1 MDLAFARKRLGSGG
15 QCGRFLSLASRPAR
29 QPRFCFLS
37 LRRLRCFTGP
47 KTIQGDPSGLA
58 MSSGMLLVVKTLK
71 GRKMRVDVVGNKKY
85 IDINKDTGELFILE
99 RIDRELLCPSK
110 TTTYCFLKLDA
121 TIENPIRMFNIEV
134 EITDINDNAPHFRR
148 GTMHLDIS
156 ESSPVGERFSL
167 NNAADPDVGTN
178 SVNNYHLSS
187 SEHFALEIQTG
198 RDGSKFADLI
208 LKKALDREQQ
218 AVHNLILTA
227 VDGGVPTRTGTASI
241 IVRVLDVNDNA
252 PSFDKDKYIID
263 VMENSPIGSLVI
275 QLNATD
281 LDEGSNSDI
290 IYSYSL
296 YTSERTQQ
304 VFNLNPENG
313 EIRVKEMINYEDFKL
328 YDMEVIANSLTGQSK
343 LTMQVADMND
353 NHPEISIKS
362 FQSPIKENIELDTVI
377 AVVSVSDK
385 DSGDNGVV
393 DLHIPDNMPFKL
405 RESSDNYYELVV
417 SEPLDRERAPE
428 YDITFTV
435 TDRGSPPLSDNETM
449 TLELLD
455 VNDNVPQFPQ
465 SFYTIRVEEN
475 NAPGALLSSPTAFD
489 PDLHENQYL
498 VYFILER
505 EIANTSMSMLFS
517 INPENGN
524 LYTLK
529 TFDYEI
535 EKEFLFHIEA
545 RDSGS
550 PPLSSNVT
558 VHIIIVDQN
567 DNAPVIVSPWRA
579 HGSVV
584 EEKIP
589 RSTDKGSLVSKVIAL
604 DTDSVHNSRITYQF
618 LQVTDATLFSLD
630 QYNGEI
636 RTMGMFSNRD
646 PRHQRLVVVAK
657 DNGQPALS
665 ATVTIKLSTVE
676 TAVKAYSDM
685 TEVPLEY
692 DIFSDLN
699 LYLVIGLGSVSFLLL
714 ITILVT
720 IVIKCQKPKPSKA
733 APPCRNSV
741 ISEGNSSIADSTLV
755 SNDAYWYSMF
765 LAETRKGKMVV
776 RQPVPKGSRY
786 IVSSLPRGTGLTDTS
801 GSAASTLQ
809 GQ

>member
-1 MDLAFARKRLGSGG
+1 MVDQIPQLFGTRYVCVFL
-15 QCGRFLSLASRPAR
+15 FLSAMIDTVSTVTHYSVPEEMEEGSVVANLATD
-29 QPRFCFLS
+29 L
-37 LRRLRCFTGP
+37 
-47 KTIQGDPSGLA
+47 GLH
-58 MSSGMLLVVKTLK
+58 VKTLK

-85 IDINKDTGELFILE
+85 IDINKDTGELFIVE
-99 RIDRELLCPSK
+99 RIDRELLCPLK
-110 TTTYCFLKLDA
+110 TTTYCVLKLDA

-328 YDMEVIANSLTGQSK
+328 YEMEVIVSDKGPNSLTGQCK
-343 LTMQVADMND
+343 LTIQVADMND

-417 SEPLDRERAPE
+417 SEPLDRERVPE

-455 VNDNVPQFPQ
+455 VNDNVPQFPK

-524 LYTLK
+524 LYALK
-529 TFDYEI
+529 TFDFEI

-636 RTMGMFSNRD
+636 RTMRMFSYRD

-741 ISEGNSSIADSTLV
+741 ISEGNSTIADSTLV

-809 GQ
+809 YPK

>member
-1 MDLAFARKRLGSGG
+1 MADQIPQLFGTRYVCVFL
-15 QCGRFLSLASRPAR
+15 FLSAMIDTVSSVTHYSVPEEMEEGSVVANLAID
-29 QPRFCFLS
+29 L
-37 LRRLRCFTGP
+37 
-47 KTIQGDPSGLA
+47 GLH
-58 MSSGMLLVVKTLK
+58 VKTLK

-99 RIDRELLCPSK
+99 RIDRELLCPLK
-110 TTTYCFLKLDA
+110 TSTSCFLKLEA
-121 TIENPIRMFNIEV
+121 TIKNPIRMFNIEV

-198 RDGSKFADLI
+198 RDGTKFKDLI
-208 LKKALDREQQ
+208 LKKALDREEQ

-328 YDMEVIANSLTGQSK
+328 YEMEVIASDKGPNSLTGQCK
-343 LTMQVADMND
+343 LTIQVADMND

-362 FQSPIKENIELDTVI
+362 FQSPINENIELDTVI

-417 SEPLDRERAPE
+417 SEPLDRERVPE

-524 LYTLK
+524 LYALI

-535 EKEFLFHIEA
+535 EKKFLFHIEA

-550 PPLSSNVT
+550 PPLSSKVT

-567 DNAPVIVSPWRA
+567 DNAPVIVSLWRA

-636 RTMGMFSNRD
+636 RTMRMFSYRD

-657 DNGQPALS
+657 DNGEPTLS

-676 TAVKAYSDM
+676 TAIKAYSDM
-685 TEVPLEY
+685 TEVPLLY
-692 DIFSDLN
+692 DIFSDIN
-699 LYLVIGLGSVSFLLL
+699 LLWNLIIGLGSMIFLLM
-714 ITILVT
+714 IPILVT

-733 APPCRNSV
+733 VPPCRNSV
-741 ISEGNSSIADSTLV
+741 ISEGNSSIADSTLQ
-755 SNDAYWYSMF
+755 Y
-765 LAETRKGKMVV
+765 
-776 RQPVPKGSRY
+776 PK
-786 IVSSLPRGTGLTDTS
+786 
-801 GSAASTLQ
+801 
-809 GQ
+809 